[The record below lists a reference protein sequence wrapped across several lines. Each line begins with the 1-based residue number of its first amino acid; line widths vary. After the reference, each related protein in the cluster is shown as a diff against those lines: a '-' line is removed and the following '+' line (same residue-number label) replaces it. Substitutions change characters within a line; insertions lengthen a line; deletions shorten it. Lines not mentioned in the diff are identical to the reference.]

1 VTQTDQAITV
11 NPGQQEWPV
20 SLQYAAMDKVKE
32 NYRGTLAA

>member
-1 VTQTDQAITV
+1 MQTDQAITV

-20 SLQYAAMDKVKE
+20 SLQYDKVKE